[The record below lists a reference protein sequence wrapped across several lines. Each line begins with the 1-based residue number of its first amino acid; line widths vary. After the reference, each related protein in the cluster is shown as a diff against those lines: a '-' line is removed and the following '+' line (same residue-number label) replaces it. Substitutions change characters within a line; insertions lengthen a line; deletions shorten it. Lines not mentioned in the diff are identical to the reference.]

1 MDTAHDRD
9 TVANK
14 VMSSKEP
21 SQLRIAAILVWRH
34 EHLGERGTT
43 LAVEAI
49 KAREEQR
56 IERFRD
62 ALQMIFRGVEISF
75 RINGGCI
82 EAEIEDLRFVALE
95 FPASGEQEPLTVVT
109 LLGRCPSCGVEAMSE
124 PFYELS
130 GLGKMLE
137 KFEPIHWHYCYRTGD
152 RTQ

>member
-1 MDTAHDRD
+1 
-9 TVANK
+9 
-14 VMSSKEP
+14 MSSKEP
-21 SQLRIAAILVWRH
+21 SELRMAAILVWRY

-49 KAREEQR
+49 KAKEAQR

-62 ALQMIFRGVEISF
+62 ALRMIFREIGEISF

-95 FPASGEQEPLTVVT
+95 FPASNKQEPLTVVT

-124 PFYELS
+124 PFHELS

-137 KFEPIHWHYCYRTGD
+137 KFEPIHWHYCYRPGD